1 MTNKERSAA
10 IRAEIKKLGYNSKQV
25 SVRSRICGYSD
36 ETRIEVKDLSC
47 DIKAIEKAC
56 MKFESIDYDQY
67 SGEILSGGN
76 TYIFVQYD
84 HAAIS
89 KATEANIEKAEKT
102 IKEINRTVPSG

>member
-10 IRAEIKKLGYNSKQV
+10 IRAEIKKLGYNSRQV
-25 SVRSRICGYSD
+25 SVKSRNCGYSD

-56 MKFESIDYDQY
+56 TKFESIDYDKY

-84 HAAIS
+84 YNAIN
-89 KATEANIEKAEKT
+89 KATEANIEKAEN
-102 IKEINRTVPSG
+102 IVNNVN